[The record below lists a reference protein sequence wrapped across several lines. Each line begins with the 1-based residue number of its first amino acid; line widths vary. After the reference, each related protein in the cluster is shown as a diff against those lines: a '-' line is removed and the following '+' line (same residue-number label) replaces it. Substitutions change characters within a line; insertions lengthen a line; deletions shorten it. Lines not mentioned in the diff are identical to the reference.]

1 MTGFVDEGQAV
12 EGVAILLWAV
22 DASRP
27 ELLHTPFFF
36 AAAAAAMEVPVEMYF
51 TAASVRLLVPGVA
64 EGLRAAY
71 HAKDVAT
78 AMHEAVE
85 QGVRFMACS
94 DALRAQGLTLDALIP
109 ECRGHGGAVQYMAR
123 AADRRWRTLV
133 F

>member
-1 MTGFVDEGQAV
+1 MAGAQAV
-12 EGVAILLWAV
+12 AGIEWAIPADLAPSTL
-22 DASRP
+22 
-27 ELLHTPFFF
+27 
-36 AAAAAAMEVPVEMYF
+36 
-51 TAASVRLLVPGVA
+51 A